1 MSTPAPPPP
10 PAAAAGTVVVLAGGK
25 GTRMRSDRPKV
36 LLPIGG
42 IPLLERVMRTAAAT
56 RPHRIVAIL
65 GHSAELVQS
74 VLVGHDVDVETRA
87 PLLGPVHAL
96 TALED
101 RLDSDTGPILVF
113 PADVPL
119 LSPETLV
126 RLRETHAA
134 GGAAMTLVT
143 AVATRAYGL
152 MRILRNEHDDVVG
165 VVGERDASRQQRA
178 IKECTSGV
186 FAITRDALRAAL
198 RSFTWDESQRER
210 PIGDLVAALRR
221 QGLRVTTLEASRPDE
236 IRGIN
241 SQTELAEASAIMR
254 QSKCEELMSAG
265 VTIIDP
271 ATTYVGPDVE
281 VGHDTVL
288 HPNVYLE
295 GRTKVGQACEIHA
308 GVRLVDATLDDHV
321 VVLNYCVITDSHIA
335 ARAQVGPFAHIRP
348 ASDVGEDARIG
359 NFVELKKTQLGAGSK
374 ASHLSYLGD
383 ATIGQ
388 RVNIGAGT
396 ITCNYDGVRKH
407 QTVIG
412 DDAFIGSDSQLVA
425 PVRVG
430 NDAFVAA
437 GSSITAD
444 VPDGALGVA
453 RSRQVNKER
462 WAERRKAGTGS

>member
-1 MSTPAPPPP
+1 MDEPAP
-10 PAAAAGTVVVLAGGK
+10 AALVAVLAGGR
-25 GTRMRSDRPKV
+25 GVRMHTDQPKV
-36 LLPIGG
+36 LLPVGG
-42 IPLLERVMRTAAAT
+42 ISMLERVVRTASTADVGS
-56 RPHRIVAIL
+56 IVCIL
-65 GHSAELVQS
+65 GYSADQVS
-74 VLVGHDVDVETRA
+74 GVLGGYPVSIETRV

-96 TALED
+96 TALDE
-101 RLDSDTGPILVF
+101 RLERQEGPVIVF
-113 PADVPL
+113 PGDVPL
-119 LSPETLV
+119 LTAETLV
-126 RLRETHAA
+126 RLRNQHVADE
-134 GGAAMTLVT
+134 AAMTLVT
-143 AVATRAYGL
+143 GVAKRAYGL
-152 MRILRNEHDDVVG
+152 MRVLRDEQDEIVG
-165 VVGERDASRQQRA
+165 VIGERDASRQQRA

-186 FAITRDALRAAL
+186 FAIDAAAL
-198 RSFTWDESQRER
+198 RGALSTFTWDDTQRER
-210 PIGDLVAALRR
+210 PVGDLVAVLRK
-221 QGLRVTTLEASRPDE
+221 QGHRIRTLEAGRPDE

-254 QSKCEELMSAG
+254 QTKCEELMSAG

-295 GRTKVGQACEIHA
+295 GRTKIGNACEIHS
-308 GVRLVDATLDDHV
+308 GVRLVDAMLDDHV

-335 ARAQVGPFAHIRP
+335 SRVNIGPFAHIRP
-348 ASDVGEDARIG
+348 NSDVGEDARIG

-374 ASHLSYLGD
+374 ASHLTYLGD
-383 ATIGQ
+383 AVIGE

-396 ITCNYDGVRKH
+396 ITCNYDGRQKH

-412 DDAFIGSDSQLVA
+412 DDAFIGSDSQLIA

-430 NDAFVAA
+430 NQAFVAA

-453 RSRQVNKER
+453 RSRQVNKEH
-462 WAERRKAGTGS
+462 WAKHRTPDAGK

>member
-1 MSTPAPPPP
+1 MTAPT
-10 PAAAAGTVVVLAGGK
+10 GRGVVAILAGGR
-25 GTRMRSDRPKV
+25 GTRMGTDTPKV
-36 LLPIGG
+36 LLPAGG
-42 IPLLERVMRTAAAT
+42 SPMLERVLRTAEAIQPA
-56 RPHRIVAIL
+56 RIVAVL
-65 GHSAELVQS
+65 GYSAEI
-74 VLVGHDVDVETRA
+74 VGGALLGRDVSIETRV

-96 TALED
+96 SAVERHVD
-101 RLDSDTGPILVF
+101 GDSGPVLVF

-119 LSPETLV
+119 LGAETLA
-126 RLRETHAA
+126 RLRDEHVTS
-134 GGAAMTLVT
+134 GNQMTFVT
-143 AVATRAYGL
+143 AIAARAYGL
-152 MRILRNEHDDVVG
+152 MRILRDERGEVVG

-178 IKECTSGV
+178 IRECTSGV
-186 FAITRDALRAAL
+186 FAIEAAVLTAAL
-198 RSFTWDESQRER
+198 GAFVWDETQRER

-221 QGLRVTTLEASRPDE
+221 QGHRIGTLEAGRPDE

-295 GRTKVGQACEIHA
+295 GRTRVGNACEIHA
-308 GVRLVDATLDDHV
+308 GVRLVDAVVEDHV
-321 VVLNYCVITDSHIA
+321 VILNYCVVTDSRVA
-335 ARAQVGPFAHIRP
+335 ARAQIGPFAHIRP
-348 ASDVGEDARIG
+348 DSDVGEDARVG
-359 NFVELKKTQLGAGSK
+359 NFVELKKTSLGNGSK
-374 ASHLSYLGD
+374 ASHLTYLGD

-396 ITCNYDGVRKH
+396 ITCNFDGEKKH

-412 DDAFIGSDSQLVA
+412 DDAFVGSDSQLIA

-430 NDAFVAA
+430 NQAFVAA

-453 RSRQVNKER
+453 RSRQVNKED
-462 WAERRKAGTGS
+462 WAARRRGRARH